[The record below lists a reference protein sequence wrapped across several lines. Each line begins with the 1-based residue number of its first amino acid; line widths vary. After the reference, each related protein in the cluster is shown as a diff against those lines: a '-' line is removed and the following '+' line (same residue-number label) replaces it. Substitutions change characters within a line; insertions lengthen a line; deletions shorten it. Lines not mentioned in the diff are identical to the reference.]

1 MGDRNARIGVP
12 SDGLK
17 HAVSVPE
24 VAGQLGCADRMFH
37 DAGAEPDAAA
47 SAAGETPMKLER
59 VEIRNYRAIGGVW
72 VIVAVSGR
80 RRR

>member
-1 MGDRNARIGVP
+1 
-12 SDGLK
+12 
-17 HAVSVPE
+17 
-24 VAGQLGCADRMFH
+24 MFH

>member
-17 HAVSVPE
+17 HAVPVPE
-24 VAGQLGCADRMFH
+24 VAGQLGCSDRIFH
-37 DAGAEPDAAA
+37 DAGAEPDAAV
-47 SAAGETPMKLER
+47 SAGETPMKLER

>member
-1 MGDRNARIGVP
+1 
-12 SDGLK
+12 
-17 HAVSVPE
+17 
-24 VAGQLGCADRMFH
+24 
-37 DAGAEPDAAA
+37 
-47 SAAGETPMKLER
+47 MKLER